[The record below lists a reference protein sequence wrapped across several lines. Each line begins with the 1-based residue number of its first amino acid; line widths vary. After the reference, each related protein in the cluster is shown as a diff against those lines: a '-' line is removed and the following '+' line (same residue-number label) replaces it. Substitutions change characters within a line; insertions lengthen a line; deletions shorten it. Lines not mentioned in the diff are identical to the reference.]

1 MQINTVHTYLSR
13 IGCLVAAGLLCAV
26 SSFAAWQ
33 AGVARVD
40 ITPSHPI
47 WMGGYAARTHVSE
60 GVRQHI
66 FVKALALKDETGAV
80 TVLVT
85 SDLLGF
91 PGEVSAPIFSRVQ
104 QRFGLPRERVAVN
117 SSHTHSAP
125 VVGHML
131 SPAYPYGEAEI
142 KVVRAFTTKLQDQTV
157 EAIGDAIQ
165 NLSPAEV
172 SFEQGFAGVAVN
184 RRRVGHRD
192 YPGPVEQDV
201 PVLAIRAPDHTVRAI
216 VFGYACHNTV
226 LDDYQ
231 INGDWAGYAQARL
244 EKDNPSAVAMF
255 VQDCGA
261 DANPLP
267 RHSVELA
274 EHYGDTVAI
283 AVDQVLNAKMRPVEG
298 PITAAFVSVDLP
310 FQKAPSRE
318 ELESRIH
325 GKNVLEQRHARL
337 MLQILDRDG
346 KLPDHHSYPIQ
357 VWKFG
362 KDMTFIAL
370 GGEVV
375 VDYSLRFKRKY
386 GFDNL
391 WVAGYSNDVFAYIP
405 SLRVLKEGG
414 YEGGGAMIAYGQ
426 PAPFTPAVEEIVA
439 KGVDSLMTQVGQ
451 K

>member
-1 MQINTVHTYLSR
+1 MQINRVVAIGFLSS
-13 IGCLVAAGLLCAV
+13 I
-26 SSFAAWQ
+26 SSFAGWQ
-33 AGVARVD
+33 AGTARVD
-40 ITPSHPI
+40 ITPSQSI
-47 WMGGYAARTHVSE
+47 WMGGYAARTHPSE

-104 QRFGLPRERVAVN
+104 QQFGLARERVVLN
-117 SSHTHSAP
+117 SSHSHSAP

-131 SPAYPYGEAEI
+131 SPAYPYGEADM
-142 KVVRAFTTKLQDQTV
+142 KVVSAFTTKLQDQVV
-157 EAIGDAIQ
+157 EAIGQAIQ
-165 NLSPAEV
+165 NLAPAEL
-172 SFEQGFAGVAVN
+172 SFEQGLAGLAVN
-184 RRRVGHRD
+184 RRRVGHRE
-192 YPGPVEQDV
+192 YPGPVEQDL
-201 PVLAIRAPDHTVRAI
+201 PILAVRSPDNTLRVI

-231 INGDWAGYAQARL
+231 INGDWAGYAQAAL
-244 EKDNPSAVAMF
+244 EKQYPGALAMF

-267 RHSVELA
+267 RRSVSLA
-274 EHYGDTVAI
+274 EHYGETIAI
-283 AVDQVLNAKMRPVEG
+283 AVEQALHAKMRPIQG
-298 PITAAFVSVDLP
+298 PLTAAFMSVDLP
-310 FQKAPSRE
+310 FQKPPLRE
-318 ELESRIH
+318 ELESNTH
-325 GKNVLEQRHARL
+325 AKNVLLQRHARL

-357 VWKFG
+357 VLQFG
-362 KDMTFIAL
+362 TDMTFIAL

-386 GFDNL
+386 GFDTL

-405 SLRVLKEGG
+405 SRRVLEEGG

-426 PAPFTPAVEEIVA
+426 PAPFTSEVEDIVA
-439 KGVDSLMTQVGQ
+439 QGVDSLMMRVRQ

>member
-1 MQINTVHTYLSR
+1 MQINR
-13 IGCLVAAGLLCAV
+13 IGSVVTAGLFCGL
-26 SSFAAWQ
+26 SSPAAWQ
-33 AGVARVD
+33 AGTSKVD
-40 ITPSHPI
+40 ITPSHAI
-47 WMGGYAARTHVSE
+47 WMGGYAARTHPSE

-66 FVKALALKDETGAV
+66 FVKALALKDERGAV

-91 PGEVSAPIFSRVQ
+91 PGEVSAPIFSRAQ
-104 QRFGLPRERVAVN
+104 QQFGLPRERVALN
-117 SSHTHSAP
+117 SSHDHSAP

-131 SPAYPYGEAEI
+131 SPAYPYAEADRRTI
-142 KVVRAFTTKLQDQTV
+142 SAYTAKLEDQV
-157 EAIGDAIQ
+157 IESIGRAIQ
-165 NLSPAEV
+165 NLAPAEL
-172 SFEQGFAGVAVN
+172 SFEQGLAGVAVN

-201 PVLAIRAPDHTVRAI
+201 PVLAIRAPDNTLRAI

-231 INGDWAGYAQARL
+231 INGDWAGYAQAEL
-244 EKDNPSAVAMF
+244 EKRYPGVSAMF

-267 RHSVELA
+267 RRSVELA
-274 EHYGDTVAI
+274 ERYGETIAT
-283 AVDQVLNAKMRPVEG
+283 AVDQVLDAKMRRIEG
-298 PITAAFVSVDLP
+298 PLTAAFASVDLR
-310 FQKAPSRE
+310 FEKAPSRQ
-318 ELESRIH
+318 ELESRTH
-325 GKNVLEQRHARL
+325 DKNALLQRHAEL

-357 VWKFG
+357 VWQFG

-375 VDYSLRFKRKY
+375 VDYSLRFKREY
-386 GFDNL
+386 GFDML

-405 SLRVLKEGG
+405 SLRVLQEGG
-414 YEGGGAMIAYGQ
+414 YEAGGAMIAYGQ
-426 PAPFTPAVEEIVA
+426 PAPFTPEIEEVVA
-439 KGVDSLMTQVGQ
+439 HGVDALVARVRQQ
-451 K
+451 

>member
-1 MQINTVHTYLSR
+1 MQINTR
-13 IGCLVAAGLLCAV
+13 IGHIAAIGFLCAI
-26 SSFAAWQ
+26 SSFAGWQ
-33 AGVARVD
+33 AGTARVD
-40 ITPSHPI
+40 ITPSQSI
-47 WMGGYAARTHVSE
+47 WMGGYAARTHPSE

-104 QRFGLPRERVAVN
+104 QHFGLARERVVLN
-117 SSHTHSAP
+117 SSHDHSAP

-131 SPAYPYGEAEI
+131 SPAYPYGEAEM
-142 KVVRAFTTKLQDQTV
+142 KVVSAFTTRLQDQVV
-157 EAIGDAIQ
+157 EAIGKAIQ
-165 NLSPAEV
+165 NLAPAEL
-172 SFEQGFAGVAVN
+172 SFEQGLAGVAVN
-184 RRRVGHRD
+184 RRRVGHRE

-201 PVLAIRAPDHTVRAI
+201 PVLAVRAPDNTLRAI

-231 INGDWAGYAQARL
+231 INGDWAGYAQVEL
-244 EKDNPSAVAMF
+244 EKRYPGASAMF
-255 VQDCGA
+255 IQDCGA
-261 DANPLP
+261 DANPMP

-274 EHYGDTVAI
+274 EHYGETIAT
-283 AVDQVLNAKMRPVEG
+283 AVDQVLNAKMRPVQG
-298 PITAAFVSVDLP
+298 PLTAAFVSVDLP
-310 FQKAPSRE
+310 FQKPPSRG
-318 ELESRIH
+318 ELGNSTH
-325 GKNVLEQRHARL
+325 AKNLLVQRHARL

-357 VWKFG
+357 VLQFG

-386 GFDNL
+386 GFDTL

-405 SLRVLKEGG
+405 SRRVLEEGG

-426 PAPFTPAVEEIVA
+426 PAPFTSDVEEIVA
-439 KGVDSLMTQVGQ
+439 RGVDSLMTRVRQQ
-451 K
+451 